1 MSLQSTIREEM
12 KQAMI
17 AKDATK
23 LSVVRGVISAFT
35 NELVAIGKTP
45 QDELTDE
52 EALKVITRISK
63 QRKDSIDQFRA
74 AGREDLVIKEEEE
87 LEHLLPY
94 LPKLMERDEIKPL
107 AIAKKDELGIID
119 KSKSGLLMSALMKD
133 LKGKADGNDVKA
145 VVEELLG

>member
-12 KQAMI
+12 KQAII

>member
-133 LKGKADGNDVKA
+133 LKGKVDGNDVKA